1 MEGDIVDLDE
11 ANFTEHS
18 EDEEDHPEMDHL
30 KIVASGNRHSSS
42 APAATPPHY
51 EVLEGDEFRR
61 KLVDIF
67 TNLKAIL
74 ILYAS
79 FFSTLR
85 LRSMMMVFGSLWMET
100 VYGLSAHELG
110 LTTLCSVAGEVF
122 ALETLR
128 RVSQRVELWMV
139 ATATLVHQLIFGAG
153 LFILSSVYGNNIGLG
168 GALVFIALLWFGE
181 ILFRVVQQANA
192 VHYAPRPDL
201 KFQMLLAQKYGTVN
215 ISCFL
220 SSDLVPVFAPFRHH
234 HVFAPSMYS
243 MSGEFAAIVA
253 VLATET
259 VFDESGQYGIMVS
272 FHTLISPLS
281 RIVV

>member
-1 MEGDIVDLDE
+1 MG
-11 ANFTEHS
+11 
-18 EDEEDHPEMDHL
+18 DHPEMDHL

-201 KFQMLLAQKYGTVN
+201 KFQMLLAQN
-215 ISCFL
+215 
-220 SSDLVPVFAPFRHH
+220 
-234 HVFAPSMYS
+234 

-259 VFDESGQYGIMVS
+259 VFDESGQYGIMVFCVIWMACTANEAFVLYIYS
-272 FHTLISPLS
+272 DPDGKPELNSASPSPRPAAGHVLFDRNSTDMTTAVITSTL
-281 RIVV
+281 